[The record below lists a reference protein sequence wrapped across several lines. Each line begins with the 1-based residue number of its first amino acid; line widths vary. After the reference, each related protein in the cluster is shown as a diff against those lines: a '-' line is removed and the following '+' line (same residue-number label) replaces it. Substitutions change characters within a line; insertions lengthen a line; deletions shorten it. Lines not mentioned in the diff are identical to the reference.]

1 MKFTNFNLLNN
12 IMLGK
17 IELIRGKINL
27 IKKNFISFLVKTIN
41 RRNSRKMAEQMPIQA
56 GTIAGGKY

>member
-1 MKFTNFNLLNN
+1 
-12 IMLGK
+12 MLGK

-27 IKKNFISFLVKTIN
+27 IRKNFISFLVKTIN